1 MLLPAGT
8 GNGGDEPWRYMARAG
23 GATCTEKVGSGCMRT
38 GEDAPPPNGNCG
50 RRLRTSY
57 AKVAMSGVA
66 GEDRR
71 MARGEHGSKLGC
83 EHADEHAE
91 DTAAEFFTESCDER
105 GVLRVGDEL
114 RDD

>member
-1 MLLPAGT
+1 
-8 GNGGDEPWRYMARAG
+8 
-23 GATCTEKVGSGCMRT
+23 
-38 GEDAPPPNGNCG
+38 
-50 RRLRTSY
+50 
-57 AKVAMSGVA
+57 MSGVA

-91 DTAAEFFTESCDER
+91 DTAGEFFTESCDER